1 MFSSAAVAVL
11 ADLRGLEDD
20 DDAGRCSLRGGLVD
34 DDEEDDEIISD
45 DKISSASAALKSFSG
60 MLVETTD
67 AEESRR
73 VRTRAAAEE
82 HAAVATGR
90 FMFIYNIC
98 VCRSRL
104 ECNLT
109 MQTVARVDHSSF
121 PLLTAIKSIS
131 K

>member
-1 MFSSAAVAVL
+1 MHTFSSVAVL
-11 ADLRGLEDD
+11 ADLRGLED

-34 DDEEDDEIISD
+34 DDEEDD
-45 DKISSASAALKSFSG
+45 ALKSLSG

-90 FMFIYNIC
+90 FMFLC
-98 VCRSRL
+98 TRSGSRSRPKS
-104 ECNLT
+104 NPK
-109 MQTVARVDHSSF
+109 MQPFGPWGF
-121 PLLTAIKSIS
+121 PLLTEHK
-131 K
+131 

>member
-1 MFSSAAVAVL
+1 MHAFCSVAVL
-11 ADLRGLEDD
+11 ADLRGLED

-34 DDEEDDEIISD
+34 DDEEDD
-45 DKISSASAALKSFSG
+45 ALKSFSG

-90 FMFIYNIC
+90 FMFLYYIC

-121 PLLTAIKSIS
+121 PLLTEIESIS